1 MARLAYLGAEL
12 NDPGPGVEWT
22 ARSTTW
28 PTISSS
34 IKRSGGYSVQVT
46 SLVSATPKW
55 LAYQYVAGG
64 GNRRSEA
71 QTQGEWYFDD
81 IAINSSTGSF
91 QNSYP
96 GAGRIVALRPNA
108 AGDSADF
115 ARGGTDSGA
124 NWSQTDEV
132 TPTVRTS

>member
-64 GNRRSEA
+64 G
-71 QTQGEWYFDD
+71 
-81 IAINSSTGSF
+81 TGPF
-91 QNSYP
+91 YY
-96 GAGRIVALRPNA
+96 RVYLRPETLP
-108 AGDSADF
+108 SAENTIIVLND
-115 ARGGTDSGA
+115 ARSGGVHRACSPGRDG
-124 NWSQTDEV
+124 
-132 TPTVRTS
+132 VRRIEYQIVIHWG